1 MTLDDFQR
9 AKLIEWAE
17 WCLTHGPQPDLMPC
31 GIRMVDQWAD
41 MMTWTR
47 EFIDPRDPFP
57 TREQFAER
65 QDAVTSEAI

>member
-9 AKLIEWAE
+9 AKLDEWTDWLSINPA
-17 WCLTHGPQPDLMPC
+17 D
-31 GIRMVDQWAD
+31 GIYPICVGMVDRWA
-41 MMTWTR
+41 R
-47 EFIDPRDPFP
+47 SGAGPEAFP

>member
-17 WCLTHGPQPDLMPC
+17 WCLTHGAEHENMPC
-31 GIRMVDQWAD
+31 GIRMVDWWAFETSNWFD
-41 MMTWTR
+41 R
-47 EFIDPRDPFP
+47 VHPFP

-65 QDAVTSEAI
+65 QNAVTSEAI